1 MVTNRY
7 NLPQA
12 LVNLTKEKEYQENRY
27 SITELLNPTREILLL
42 RKHAKEIEIDVSDTI
57 STLFGSAVHKLLEE
71 ADSENA
77 EVKMEY
83 VLEDGT
89 TIVGI
94 ADKIGKDAIED
105 YKTCTVSKVSKS
117 DFSEWRDQG
126 LGYAWLHYKLTGE
139 IKRKLK
145 FYALIKDWSKL
156 QASKRPNYPVS
167 PLYTWEYDIKDSDY
181 DYIEQKIKDKLADI
195 KSGNMTQ
202 CSLEDRW
209 YTGDEYAVFKNV
221 GDKRAAMVTADEQE
235 AHDYITNKLGGTGEI
250 QVRKGESLKC
260 KYYCK
265 VAKFCEYAKED

>member
-27 SITELLNPTREILLL
+27 SITELLNPTREILLT

-57 STLFGSAVHKLLEE
+57 NTLFGSAVHKLLEE
-71 ADSENA
+71 ADNENA

-89 TIVGI
+89 TIIGI
-94 ADKIGKDAIED
+94 ADKITEDAIED
-105 YKTCTVSKVSKS
+105 YKTCTVSKVSKA

-126 LGYAWLHYKLTGE
+126 LGYAWLYYKLKGV
-139 IKRKLK
+139 IKRKLR

-156 QASKRPNYPVS
+156 QASKRPNYPVA
-167 PLYTWEYDIKDSDY
+167 PLFTWEYDIKDSDY
-181 DYIEQKIKDKLADI
+181 DYIEQKIKDKLIDI
-195 KSGNMTQ
+195 KNNNMSQ

-209 YTGDEYAVFKNV
+209 YTGDEYAVFKNA
-221 GDKRAAMVTADEQE
+221 GDKRAAMVCDNEQE
-235 AHDYITNKLGGTGEI
+235 AHDYITNKCGGAGEI

-265 VAKFCEYAKED
+265 VAKFCEFAKED